1 MFLLFLAFILIAG
14 LQALSITLI
23 YSRAVKAKI
32 DFRFALYCFLFFS
45 LNNIIAIVDDWFYA
59 ILSFSQPLFIYLYFR
74 FFRVYKE
81 YLNIFIAIFIC
92 LAVKTSE
99 TFFLVMISSI
109 VSDKIF
115 LQNLLIFFPILS
127 LLTTLNM
134 LLILRSFSFDFSY
147 IKDQLAKN
155 RVIFLSLLLLAIHV
169 TLKIS
174 DFTNSV
180 ENFNSFSS
188 MLATI
193 CFLIFLSTL
202 LYLQLSH
209 RKQEKDRELK
219 EKEKEHLQLQKYAD
233 EIFFLY
239 SEVRG
244 FRHDYGGILT
254 SMRSSINKGDIDEV
268 KRIYE
273 EVLENINIQLSS
285 NRYSYF
291 DLNNI
296 GDSAW
301 RSLMTEM
308 LFRAHDKELQLIFE
322 IKDYIDRLPIEL
334 LDLIRITSILL
345 NNAIEGAYESLKKTV
360 HISLIKLEKEVVFV
374 VRNSRKK
381 MDLDLEKV
389 YQVGFSTKGEKR
401 GIGLINM
408 KEIIAHYDD
417 IILDTTIEPEYF
429 TQVVTFRRGDCL

>member
-1 MFLLFLAFILIAG
+1 
-14 LQALSITLI
+14 
-23 YSRAVKAKI
+23 
-32 DFRFALYCFLFFS
+32 
-45 LNNIIAIVDDWFYA
+45 
-59 ILSFSQPLFIYLYFR
+59 
-74 FFRVYKE
+74 
-81 YLNIFIAIFIC
+81 
-92 LAVKTSE
+92 
-99 TFFLVMISSI
+99 MISSI